1 MDNNIKMSE
10 SSKVILTIGI
20 PVYNGARFIGDAL
33 NSIFIPQGY
42 ENKVEILVSDNC
54 STDNIEELLGHYKNV
69 KYYKNSQNLGYDK
82 NVHNI
87 FLNARGIFVWTLAA
101 DDIICGSEAIVE
113 VLNIIENE
121 QEIGIIN
128 VGGCPILKSNY
139 TIYENEKFLEVS
151 NFNSGAVSSNI
162 IRKNAWLASNPSDF
176 FGTGWIHFGVV
187 LKIIPDFKS
196 VISQKQLIAES
207 PATINLL
214 KSWDTNGNGLNLV
227 LKLVDIFNEMESFG
241 YSKSFK
247 KRAKMIIKKDYPK
260 AIIKAK
266 ANGLVVTRKLIY
278 DFIKLYKE
286 YLTFWV
292 IDLPILFLPNI
303 VCKFIY
309 KNRNRFTIKQEVS
322 KLRI

>member
-1 MDNNIKMSE
+1 MSE

-20 PVYNGARFIGDAL
+20 PVYNGAKFIGDAL
-33 NSIFIPQGY
+33 NSIFIPPGY

-69 KYYKNSQNLGYDK
+69 KYFKNSQNLGYDK

-113 VLNIIENE
+113 VLNIIEND
-121 QEIGIIN
+121 QEIGIIH

-139 TIYENEKFLEVS
+139 TIYESEFFLEVS

-176 FGTGWIHFGVV
+176 FDTGWIHFGVV

-196 VISQKQLIAES
+196 VIFKKQLIAES

-227 LKLVDIFNEMESFG
+227 LKLVNIFNEMESFG

-247 KRAKMIIKKDYPK
+247 RRAKMIIKKDYPK

-266 ANGLVVTRKLIY
+266 ANGLVVTRQLIY

-286 YLTFWV
+286 YLTFWL

-309 KNRNRFTIKQEVS
+309 KNRNRFTIK
-322 KLRI
+322 